1 MRKEGGVGGSP
12 AGRSGGAGSLFGRLL
27 LALAA
32 DDAAGETDPVWDQQ
46 VEALAALVR
55 PDGADFD
62 PLRFAVAALSR
73 IDDDVGGMG
82 WLVAH
87 LLRFEAATMG
97 PRRDP
102 AMARCL
108 APGGARRGRG
118 SPGLHGAERRKVG
131 DTRVS
136 GIALAPQA

>member
-55 PDGADFD
+55 PDGADSIHCA
-62 PLRFAVAALSR
+62 LRSLPS
-73 IDDDVGGMG
+73 
-82 WLVAH
+82 L
-87 LLRFEAATMG
+87 
-97 PRRDP
+97 
-102 AMARCL
+102 
-108 APGGARRGRG
+108 G
-118 SPGLHGAERRKVG
+118 SM
-131 DTRVS
+131 TT
-136 GIALAPQA
+136 